1 MQISSIRFVRYE
13 SPAPLAKSCDHA
25 VQSDCHSNLSRHVY
39 TQRQRAA
46 EIGKK
51 DRRPAA
57 AAARCPA
64 NLSATA
70 TDARGLEA
78 SPPSSRGLQKSPD
91 YDELVRR
98 EAKRTRRPR
107 SDTRPKPISIQ
118 HATWPVPGPEPAF
131 SRRRPSVVYATGR
144 RKHAPCARD
153 VPKRKTFCRAATH
166 LTSVRKCKTFPPPD
180 ICPWDTF
187 PRKSQSRHLPPLPHP
202 NPILNIYHNHNP
214 KPEH

>member
-39 TQRQRAA
+39 TQRQREA

-51 DRRPAA
+51 DRRPAAAAA

-107 SDTRPKPISIQ
+107 SDTRPKHISIQ
-118 HATWPVPGPEPAF
+118 HAAWPVPGGAGARAGSLSASPV
-131 SRRRPSVVYATGR
+131 RRLRHRTSQTRAVRTGR
-144 RKHAPCARD
+144 AEAEDVLPCGDSFDECARM
-153 VPKRKTFCRAATH
+153 
-166 LTSVRKCKTFPPPD
+166 
-180 ICPWDTF
+180 
-187 PRKSQSRHLPPLPHP
+187 
-202 NPILNIYHNHNP
+202 
-214 KPEH
+214 